1 MHRQHAEGWS
11 RREFLGGT
19 LAGAGLLGLN
29 PEPLAAGNDNAQV
42 RPERLGSL
50 YGPPICGRATPAR
63 RGLYRGPIH
72 QIIAE
77 AQIGGS

>member
-1 MHRQHAEGWS
+1 MGSQPNNDSSEKEMSMHRQHAEGWS

-19 LAGAGLLGLN
+19 LAGAAGLLGLN

-50 YGPPICGRATPAR
+50 
-63 RGLYRGPIH
+63 
-72 QIIAE
+72 
-77 AQIGGS
+77 